1 MTNSRLI
8 LLAFP
13 TFWRL
18 PGRESETIAEKA
30 TQESSIVLT
39 VHITI
44 AVGIEVFVESALTG
58 ELVQRQPEP
67 SMVLA
72 VDGEME

>member
-39 VHITI
+39 VHI

>member
-39 VHITI
+39 VHIT
-44 AVGIEVFVESALTG
+44 VGIEVFVESALTG